1 MDRDKTATAPRVK
14 RIEMAERIADSLLEC
29 GRAQIPLRD
38 LAARLGTSD
47 RMLLYYFS
55 DKADLIRCSLEIVSA
70 RLTALLAGALP
81 TGAPAPGALAE
92 DALHLLLSEALSPYM
107 AVWGDL
113 VARAGRREEPF
124 RLIAEAIM
132 AGWQAWIEGRL
143 DGVDQVERSRV
154 AAAILVMLE
163 GARQLESIRPGA
175 AQGAL
180 DILIGGFDRKERSA
194 ALPSSE

>member
-1 MDRDKTATAPRVK
+1 MDRDKTATALRAK
-14 RIEMAERIADSLLEC
+14 RMEMAERIADNLLQC
-29 GRAQIPLRD
+29 GSAQIPLRD

-55 DKADLIRCSLEIVSA
+55 DKADLIRSSLEIVSA

-81 TGAPAPGALAE
+81 TGAKAPRALAE
-92 DALHLLLSEALSPYM
+92 DALHLLLSEPMSPYM

-143 DGVDQVERSRV
+143 EGVDEVERPRV

-163 GARQLESIRPGA
+163 GARQLEAIRPGA
-175 AQGAL
+175 AHGAL
-180 DILIGGFDRKERSA
+180 DILTGGFDRKERSA
-194 ALPSSE
+194 ALSPSE